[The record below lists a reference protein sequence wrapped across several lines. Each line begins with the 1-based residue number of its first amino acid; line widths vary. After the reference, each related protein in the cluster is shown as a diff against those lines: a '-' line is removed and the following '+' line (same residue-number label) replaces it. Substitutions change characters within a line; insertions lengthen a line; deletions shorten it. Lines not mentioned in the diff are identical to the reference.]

1 MRRSLTPK
9 QTAKLVDVHI
19 STVFRWMFH
28 GVRGKRLASHLVGGR
43 RRIYCED
50 LDTFIGVVTAPS
62 NDEATNAEL
71 DELLD

>member
-1 MRRSLTPK
+1 
-9 QTAKLVDVHI
+9 
-19 STVFRWMFH
+19 MFH